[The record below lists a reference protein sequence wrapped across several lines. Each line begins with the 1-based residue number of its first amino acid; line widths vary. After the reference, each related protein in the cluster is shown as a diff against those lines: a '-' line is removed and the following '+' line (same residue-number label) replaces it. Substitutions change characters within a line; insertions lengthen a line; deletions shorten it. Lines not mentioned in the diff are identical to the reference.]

1 MIVNSIFCIKD
12 IYLVYVLI
20 MKEKIL
26 SLFTNPTLRRKLL
39 MTIALLALYRLLVR
53 IPVPFADVGTI
64 LSATGQVGNS
74 ALGYFSMLLWG
85 SLENFSIIAVGLAPY
100 INASILM
107 QLLGSL
113 VPKIEELQEQW
124 ESGQKIISQYTRW
137 LSVPLAFIQGIGMV
151 FFINQII
158 PGAVNTGSS
167 MLLLSAFALMVGS
180 VILMWIGELITEYGL
195 TNGTSLLIFASIV
208 SGITSKLGSSVSSS
222 GNPWQFALFV
232 LTIVIVL
239 IILSVLLIKTIKEI
253 PIIYAKQ
260 GKVQQTSMLPFPLNP
275 VGMVPIIFAIAF
287 TSFPYL
293 ASQLITKVGS
303 DTVWIMQ
310 VADWVNANFNIYVQ
324 NPSWYV
330 TLFYFLLI
338 VFFTFF
344 YAIIQFNPE
353 KIADNIQKRW
363 WFIPS
368 IRPGIETV
376 NYINKILM
384 HLCLWGGIG
393 LGLLGIYSY
402 VMNYIPFIQ
411 NLISSLWSI
420 PVIVTGSGIVIVV
433 GVVQELM
440 NKVQSEMVMS
450 KYDK

>member
-1 MIVNSIFCIKD
+1 MKGLIMIANSIFCIKD
-12 IYLVYVLI
+12 IYLVYVPI

-26 SLFTNPTLRRKLL
+26 SLFTNPVLRRKLL
-39 MTIALLALYRLLVR
+39 ITIGLLALYRLLVR
-53 IPVPFADVGTI
+53 IPVPFADVATI
-64 LSATGQVGNS
+64 LNATGQVGNS
-74 ALGYFSMLLWG
+74 ALWYFSMLLWG

-124 ESGQKIISQYTRW
+124 ESGQKTISQYTRW
-137 LSVPLAFIQGIGMV
+137 LSVPLAFVQGIGMV

-158 PGAVNTGSS
+158 PGAVDTG
-167 MLLLSAFALMVGS
+167 MTTLLLSAFALTVGS
-180 VILMWIGELITEYGL
+180 VVLMWIGELITEYGL
-195 TNGTSLLIFASIV
+195 TNGISLLIFASIV
-208 SGITSKLGSSVSSS
+208 SGISSS
-222 GNPWQFALFV
+222 IGNGLSTSANSWQYFIFV
-232 LTIVIVL
+232 LIVTLLL
-239 IILSVLLIKTIKEI
+239 IALSVLLIKSIKEI
-253 PIIYAKQ
+253 PIVYSKQ

-303 DTVWIMQ
+303 NTVWVMQ
-310 VADWVNANFNIYVQ
+310 AAEWINANFNIYAEKPGEWVIF
-324 NPSWYV
+324 
-330 TLFYFLLI
+330 FYFLLI

-353 KIADNIQKRW
+353 RIADNIQKRG

-384 HLCLWGGIG
+384 HLCLW
-393 LGLLGIYSY
+393 
-402 VMNYIPFIQ
+402 
-411 NLISSLWSI
+411 
-420 PVIVTGSGIVIVV
+420 VV
-433 GVVQELM
+433 LV
-440 NKVQSEMVMS
+440 
-450 KYDK
+450 YDF